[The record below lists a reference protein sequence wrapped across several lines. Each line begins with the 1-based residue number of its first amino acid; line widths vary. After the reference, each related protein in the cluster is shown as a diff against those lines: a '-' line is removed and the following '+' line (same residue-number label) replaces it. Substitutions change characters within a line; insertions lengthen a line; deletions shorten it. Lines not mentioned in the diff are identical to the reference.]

1 MLCVSCYLSSAR
13 VRPVPRIS
21 LDENGAVMAV
31 SVLGLLA
38 WCSVALN
45 QLHGAGWGWTEA
57 DPSMGTAVAAG
68 ATSCSTGLGMLGSLL
83 FTPRSSL
90 FPSLGSRLL
99 TKK

>member
-13 VRPVPRIS
+13 VRPVLRIS

-31 SVLGLLA
+31 SVQCGSDPAPWCRLGLA
-38 WCSVALN
+38 GGRSQHGHCSGN
-45 QLHGAGWGWTEA
+45 WGYT
-57 DPSMGTAVAAG
+57 G
-68 ATSCSTGLGMLGSLL
+68 CSTGLGMLGSLL
-83 FTPRSSL
+83 VTPRSSL